1 MTDIL
6 QFGTSRF
13 LQAHADLFFDEG
25 TPRRTV
31 TVVQTSGDPARARR
45 LAALAAPEGYP
56 VRIRGL
62 ADGKVIDETRHVR
75 SVRATLSTA
84 TDWDAVVAAAT
95 EAAVIIS
102 NTADAGYEPRPADAS
117 RADPQAMSFPAKLA
131 LLLEARHAAG
141 AAPVTVLP
149 MELITDNGA
158 VLKARVRAV
167 AEGLGASAETLAFID
182 ASPFM
187 NSLVDR
193 IVSEPIEPAGAVA
206 EPYALWA
213 IEAAPGFEPPTRH
226 PDIQVVD
233 DLDEITSLK
242 LFILNLGHSAMAEA
256 WMKAGGSPD
265 LTVREYIGGPGGDDV
280 KALLRR
286 DILPGFARKGMGE
299 AAEIYLATTLERFAN
314 PFLDHKLADI
324 AQNHRQKL
332 ERRVRGFFDWSGLSE
347 GEAPRLARIAA
358 DNGV

>member
-25 TPRRTV
+25 TPQRTV

-45 LAALAAPEGYP
+45 LEALAAPEGYP

-62 ADGKVIDETRHVR
+62 ADGAVVDETRNVR
-75 SVRATLSTA
+75 SVRRTLSTA
-84 TDWDAVVAAAT
+84 AEWDAVVAAAT
-95 EAAVIIS
+95 EAALIIS
-102 NTADAGYEPRPADAS
+102 NTADAGYEPRPADGS

-131 LLLEARHAAG
+131 LLLDARHNSG

-149 MELITDNGA
+149 MELITNNGA

-167 AEGLGASAETLAFID
+167 AEGLGASAATLAFID
-182 ASPFM
+182 ACPFM

-233 DLDEITSLK
+233 DLEPITSLK

-256 WMKAGGSPD
+256 WQRSGGAPD
-265 LTVREYIGGPGGDDV
+265 LTVREFIGGSGGADV
-280 KALLRR
+280 EALLRE
-286 DILPGFARKGMGE
+286 DVLPGFARKGMGE
-299 AAEIYLATTLERFAN
+299 AAEEYLATTLERFAN

-324 AQNHRQKL
+324 AQNHTQKV
-332 ERRVRGFFDWSGLSE
+332 ERRVRGFFDWSGLADSD
-347 GEAPRLARIAA
+347 APRLAKIAA